1 MYYFAEM
8 KHENIFVWL
17 PQYGR
22 SFNEMSWMTR
32 PTQIALFIGG
42 EALLNDTA
50 CVTVN
55 GVLWDLDRVL
65 EKSCTLCFVSS
76 STREGLI
83 PSLEIKTRRQLINI
97 Q

>member
-8 KHENIFVWL
+8 TRGNIVVWL

-22 SFNEMSWMTR
+22 SFNEKSWVTR
-32 PTQIALFIGG
+32 PTQIARFIGG
-42 EALLNDTA
+42 EELLNDTA
-50 CVTVN
+50 CVTVD
-55 GVLWDLDRVL
+55 GKLWDCNRVL
-65 EKSCTLCFVSS
+65 VKSCTLCFVSS

-83 PSLEIKTRRQLINI
+83 PSSETKTRRRLINI